1 MRKVFGLL
9 LTLVAGV
16 VLVLLPAGAA
26 AAGAAAAESP
36 THSPSYQCPYC

>member
-26 AAGAAAAESP
+26 AAESP
-36 THSPSYQCPYC
+36 TQSPSYQCPYC